1 MYSLTPS
8 IITIRASM
16 KLTSVL
22 VALFIVRLFT
32 PSAALSQE
40 VECTVHVNYEA
51 VGSTNQDLLQD
62 FESDIFTYINGYRWG
77 PDQLDEKIQ
86 FTIDIFISGI
96 SGDNKYLAQAF
107 IGSKR
112 KIFGSGQSSAVVRV
126 FDESWEFTYVRNR
139 PIEHNFYSFSD
150 LASFID
156 FYVLLVIGY
165 DYDTYENLL
174 GTPFFQK
181 AADVANLGR
190 NSGKRGWQETSSG
203 TYNRVRLI
211 DEILNA
217 KFAPVRTASYTYHF
231 GGLDSVHFDPQ
242 HGYGNMLKAI
252 EAIGNVR
259 RQADPRNQII
269 KAFFDTKYLE
279 IAEQFLNYPDRT
291 VYMTFAKIDPGHQ
304 TTYEENMQKAR

>member
-1 MYSLTPS
+1 VCFLKPSL
-8 IITIRASM
+8 ITIRLSM
-16 KLTSVL
+16 KLTSPVISLLFIGL
-22 VALFIVRLFT
+22 VAPASTR
-32 PSAALSQE
+32 SQE

-51 VGSTNQDLLQD
+51 VASTYQDLLQD
-62 FESDIFTYINGYRWG
+62 FRSDISTYINGYRWG

-86 FTIDIFISGI
+86 CTVDIFISG
-96 SGDNKYLAQAF
+96 STGDNRYSAQAF

-112 KIFGSGQSSAVVRV
+112 KILGSGQSSAVVRV
-126 FDESWEFTYVRNR
+126 FDESWEFTYVQNR
-139 PIEHNFYSFSD
+139 PIVHNFYGFND
-150 LASFID
+150 LASFLD

-165 DYDTYENLL
+165 DYDTYDNLL

-190 NSGKRGWQETSSG
+190 NSGKRGWQENSSG

-231 GGLDSVHFDPQ
+231 AGLDSLQLNPQ
-242 HGYGNMLKAI
+242 RGYGNMLRAI
-252 EAIGNVR
+252 ESIGKVR

-269 KAFFDTKYLE
+269 KVFFDTKYLE
-279 IAEQFLNYPDRT
+279 IAEQFLNYPDRA
-291 VYMTFAKIDPGHQ
+291 VYITFARIDPGHQ
-304 TTYEENMQKAR
+304 TTYEEYMQRSR